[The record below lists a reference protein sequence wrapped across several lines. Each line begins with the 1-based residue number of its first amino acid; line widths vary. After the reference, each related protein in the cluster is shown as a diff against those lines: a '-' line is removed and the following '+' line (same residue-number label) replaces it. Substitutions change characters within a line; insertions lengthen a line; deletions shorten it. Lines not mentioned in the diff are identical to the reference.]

1 MFKQA
6 IDHFGSLDIVM
17 SNSGTEMF
25 KAEDRITEE
34 DFDQVFNLNT
44 KGTQLGTTFFIFRH

>member
-1 MFKQA
+1 
-6 IDHFGSLDIVM
+6 M

-25 KAEDRITEE
+25 KAEDQITEE

-44 KGTQLGTTFFIFRH
+44 KGTRSETRFFIP